1 MLAAMEHS
9 LTELLPAIPISH
21 DPGPAMNDVVLV
33 DDHILL
39 SLLLGDEPRE
49 LRPRGGTIAT
59 TGLWYHRLCP
69 APADKAV
76 VESMS
81 RQLGNVA
88 PDIATEV
95 IAAVMELP
103 ETIELVSLRSL
114 GWPMDKLVRDGTRLN
129 LFALEALAAAR
140 FLNAGIFSPQAND
153 NEPLKQAALAQ
164 GIPIFSVPTA
174 YV

>member
-1 MLAAMEHS
+1 M
-9 LTELLPAIPISH
+9 LPAIPISH

-49 LRPRGGTIAT
+49 LRPRGGIIAT

-69 APADKAV
+69 APAVKAV

-81 RQLGNVA
+81 RQLGNVV

-103 ETIELVSLRSL
+103 ETFELVSLRSL
-114 GWPMDKLVRDGTRLN
+114 GWPMGKLVRDGARLN
-129 LFALEALAAAR
+129 LLALEALAAALSTQAYSAR
-140 FLNAGIFSPQAND
+140 KPMPMNLSNRRLLHREYLFSAFQR
-153 NEPLKQAALAQ
+153 
-164 GIPIFSVPTA
+164 ITYRSS
-174 YV
+174 